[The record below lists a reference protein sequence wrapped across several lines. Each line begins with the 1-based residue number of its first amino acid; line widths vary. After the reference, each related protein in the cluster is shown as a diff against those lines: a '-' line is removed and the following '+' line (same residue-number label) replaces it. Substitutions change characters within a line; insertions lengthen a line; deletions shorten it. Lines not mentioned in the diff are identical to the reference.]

1 MPGALHLRQDF
12 LCLSIRQL
20 QFTMLEAIHTYD
32 FLHYLLHQ
40 AYQPG
45 DRLPSL
51 TDLSRETGLGVGKLR
66 EQMEVVR
73 MLGLVEASPKRGIV
87 RTDYQFLPA
96 VRLSLLTALEIDRH
110 YFDLFSNLR
119 SHLELAYWDEAV
131 VRLTDGDKAELKA
144 LVEAAKQKLNQPRI
158 QIPYREHRQLHLTI
172 FQRLNNPFV
181 VGLLEAYWD
190 GYEAVELNTYADY
203 SYLTRVWEYHEKIVA
218 AICQCDYVTGKQLL
232 ADHMKLLDDRGMAL
246 ETPVSSAEVGK

>member
-1 MPGALHLRQDF
+1 
-12 LCLSIRQL
+12 
-20 QFTMLEAIHTYD
+20 MLEAIHTYD
-32 FLHYLLHQ
+32 FLQYLLHQ

-73 MLGLVEASPKRGIV
+73 MLGLIEASPKRGIV

-96 VRLSLLTALEIDRH
+96 VRLSLLTALELNRH
-110 YFDLFSNLR
+110 YFELFSNLR
-119 SHLELAYWDEAV
+119 CHLELAYWDEAV
-131 VRLTDGDKAELKA
+131 VKLTDEDKCELKV
-144 LVEAAKQKLNQPRI
+144 LVESAKQKLNQARI

-172 FQRLNNPFV
+172 FRRLNNPFV
-181 VGLLEAYWD
+181 EGLLEAYWE

-203 SYLTRVWEYHEKIVA
+203 SYLTRVWDYHEKIVA
-218 AICQCDYVTGKQLL
+218 AICQGEYALGKQLL

-246 ETPVSSAEVGK
+246 EMPSASTAVTQ

>member
-1 MPGALHLRQDF
+1 MPNFAG
-12 LCLSIRQL
+12 
-20 QFTMLEAIHTYD
+20 TMLESTRTYD

-51 TDLSRETGLGVGKLR
+51 TELSDETGISVGKLR

-73 MLGLVEASPKRGIV
+73 MLGLIEASPKRGIV
-87 RTDYQFLPA
+87 RTKYEFLPA
-96 VRLSLLTALEIDRH
+96 VRLSLLTALEIDRQ
-110 YFDLFSNLR
+110 YFDAFSNLR

-131 VRLTDGDKAELKA
+131 VRLTEEDKADLCT
-144 LVEAAKQKLNQPRI
+144 LIDAAKQKLSQPRI
-158 QIPYREHRQLHLTI
+158 QIPFSEHRQLHLTI

-190 GYEAVELNTYADY
+190 GYQAVELNTYADY
-203 SYLTRVWEYHEKIVA
+203 SYLTRVWEYHEQIVD
-218 AICQCDYVTGKQLL
+218 AICRGDFATGKRLL
-232 ADHMKLLDDRGMAL
+232 ADHMKLLDARGMSL
-246 ETPVSSAEVGK
+246 ELPISSNEVQG

>member
-1 MPGALHLRQDF
+1 M
-12 LCLSIRQL
+12 S
-20 QFTMLEAIHTYD
+20 TMLEAIHTYD
-32 FLHYLLHQ
+32 FLQYLLHQ

-73 MLGLVEASPKRGIV
+73 MLGLIEASPKRGIV

-96 VRLSLLTALEIDRH
+96 VRLSLLTALELNRH
-110 YFDLFSNLR
+110 YFELFSNLR
-119 SHLELAYWDEAV
+119 CHLELAYWDEAV
-131 VRLTDGDKAELKA
+131 GKLTDEDKCELKT
-144 LVEAAKQKLNQPRI
+144 LVEAAKQKLNQARI
-158 QIPYREHRQLHLTI
+158 QIPYREHRQLHLMI
-172 FQRLNNPFV
+172 FRRLNNPFV
-181 VGLLEAYWD
+181 EGLLEAYWE

-203 SYLTRVWEYHEKIVA
+203 SYLTRVWDYHEKIVA
-218 AICQCDYVTGKQLL
+218 AIGQGDYALGKQLL

-246 ETPVSSAEVGK
+246 EMPSASTAAIQ